1 MRVEFFGAAG
11 EVTGSCHLVHA
22 AGKRVL
28 LDCGM
33 VQGGREEYA
42 RNADKFPFDL
52 NTLDAMVLSHAHIDH
67 VGRLPLLARRG
78 YRGPVYTQHATADLS
93 RIMLEDSARLA
104 ASDIERE
111 NRYRARRGKPDLA
124 PLYDLDDVHKALHLL
139 KPLAYDAERE
149 ILPGIRVRLRDA
161 GHIIGAAIVELWADE
176 DGATRKLVFSG
187 DIGPRGTPILRDPAT
202 VADADLVMLESTY
215 GDRMHRTR
223 SDTVAELGQVFR
235 QARASGGLVLIP
247 AFAVGRSQELLYWL
261 AQHHREWDL
270 QDWDI
275 VLDSPMAGRVLEVYD
290 RHQDLFDD
298 EARRIW
304 RGDRNPFRL
313 PRLRVAVEVRDSQA
327 LNQRRGGA
335 IVIAGSGMCNGGRI
349 VHHLRHHLQHE
360 RNHLVFVGYQA
371 AGTLGRRLVDGAAE
385 VRIFGEPVPV
395 RAQRHTIGGLSAHAD
410 QGGLLE
416 WYANF
421 SARPPVYLVHGEDPA
436 REVLAGRLR
445 SDYGCEVTLARPGM
459 SAEVGSAR
467 GRPVARS

>member
-22 AGKRVL
+22 AGRRVL

-33 VQGGREEYA
+33 IQGGREEHA
-42 RNADKFPFDL
+42 RNVDKFPFDL
-52 NTLDAMVLSHAHIDH
+52 NTIDAMVLSHAHIDH
-67 VGRLPLLARRG
+67 VGRLPLLAKRG
-78 YRGPVYTQHATADLS
+78 YRGPVYTQRATAELS

-111 NRYRARRGKPDLA
+111 NRHRARRGKPDLE
-124 PLYDLDDVHKALHLL
+124 PLYELEDVRRALHLF
-139 KPLAYDAERE
+139 KPLAYDVERE
-149 ILPGIRVRLRDA
+149 ILPGIRLRLRDA

-176 DGATRKLVFSG
+176 NGTTRKLVFSG

-223 SDTVAELGQVFR
+223 SDTVAELGQVFH
-235 QARASGGLVLIP
+235 QARASGGMVLIP
-247 AFAVGRSQELLYWL
+247 AFAVGRSQELLYWM
-261 AQHHREWDL
+261 AQHHREWGLD
-270 QDWDI
+270 DWDI
-275 VLDSPMAGRVLEVYD
+275 MLDSPMAGRVLEVYD
-290 RHQDLFDD
+290 HHQDLFDD

-304 RGDRNPFRL
+304 NGDRNPFRL
-313 PRLRVAVEVRDSQA
+313 PNLRLAVEVRDSQA
-327 LNQRRGGA
+327 LNQRRGGV

-360 RNHLVFVGYQA
+360 RNHVVFVGYQA
-371 AGTLGRRLVDGAAE
+371 AGTLGRRLVDGATE

-395 RAQRHTIGGLSAHAD
+395 RAQRHTVGGLSAHAD

-416 WYANF
+416 WYSHF
-421 SARPPVYLVHGEDPA
+421 GARPPVYLVHGEDPA
-436 REVLAGRLR
+436 REVLATRLR
-445 SDYGCEVTLARPGM
+445 NDYGCDATLTRLGM
-459 SAEVGSAR
+459 SAEVAA
-467 GRPVARS
+467 ARSPPAM